1 LAALKQEVIDLASV
15 RTDGWFEQLA
25 AEIPEFAQLCE
36 LLGQRFVAFSF
47 IAGVRVTAVA
57 YDPQAPDSS
66 LVDFESGGGS
76 DGDVSVDVGVSDRLS
91 LSDFRERLGE
101 LLTSQDQDL
110 ELDVDVQVA
119 ALRDGS
125 DVDDL
130 RACIGRRYLLLAPVF
145 GIHLATL
152 QVLEGEPMVEVD
164 LGHARETISVQGLR
178 EILDGAV
185 RAEIA
190 RARPAAPFSID
201 FKRIPL
207 AEQANDRGDFD
218 ETVSLLGSWPGPLS
232 MFLRTPQGQ
241 GLGPSERG
249 RLVKALGLLGQ
260 AYLQKQQAEW
270 AEDVLRLGIQF
281 GQELDAA
288 GPLFGWLGRVRVDTG
303 RYGEAIGLLR
313 RALSLGGDQAVL
325 NADLAR
331 CFFERK
337 RFVAALAC
345 LDAAHAAGDTSEPSQ
360 SLRTRIKAVLGDA
373 YLGYGALFDAPPS

>member
-1 LAALKQEVIDLASV
+1 MTLAALKQEVIDLASV

-66 LVDFESGGGS
+66 LVDFESGGAA
-76 DGDVSVDVGVSDRLS
+76 DGDAAVDVGVSERLP

-101 LLTSQDQDL
+101 LLTSPDSEDAQY
-110 ELDVDVQVA
+110 VT
-119 ALRDGS
+119 LRDLGDS
-125 DVDDL
+125 DDV

-152 QVLEGEPMVEVD
+152 HMQDGEPMVEVD

-185 RAEIA
+185 RAEVA

-201 FKRIPL
+201 FKRIPQ
-207 AEQANDRGDFD
+207 AEQANERGDFD

-313 RALSLGGDQAVL
+313 RALSLGGDPALL

-373 YLGYGALFDAPPS
+373 YLSYGALFDAPPS